1 MSKMVLNPTK
11 ARTSNNYGI
20 NDITL
25 DLDLPEEKDLQ
36 EFQNVSVVSDELD
49 KLRFEN
55 IRETKAMSSKIG
67 LNIKQNYGMKITVL
81 KNTTIKNPIIIE
93 FNLDEDNNTLVDNIK
108 INFEKNSNAKFII
121 KYASDGNEKGFH
133 YLKNEINMEENS
145 VGKVIIANM
154 INDSSDSFIAY
165 ENTLGG
171 NAKLS
176 SINIELGG
184 DYKISNYYSKL
195 VGDNSEND
203 IKNIYL
209 GTNNDIVDI
218 NYNIDELGKK
228 TKCNIISNGAVDGSA
243 KKHFKGIIDFKE
255 GSTKSRGVENES
267 CMLLSDKTESRSLP
281 VLLCHEE
288 DVYGEHGVSSGKPDA
303 HKLFYL
309 MTKGFS
315 YDDARKLMV
324 KASFNS
330 IVREIDNEDLENQI
344 NKIIDE
350 KI

>member
-93 FNLDEDNNTLVDNIK
+93 FNLDEDNTTLVDNIK

-165 ENTLGG
+165 ENTLGE